1 LDIKIALV
9 GNPNTG
15 KSTLFNRLT
24 GLNQK
29 IGNFPGITVDKKTG
43 FTKLPDGKE
52 AEVIDLPGTYSLYP
66 KSNDESIVFQVLA
79 DKNNS
84 SHPDVIVLIVDAS
97 NLKRNMLLF
106 SQVADLGIPMI
117 LALNMTDLSEK
128 QGIYINIDKLAARI
142 GVQVVQISAR
152 NNIGLDKLK
161 QAINNTNKVATQFT
175 EVDVNFLAPEAI
187 NTIKKKLNADNDY
200 YALQVLHQHEQLTY
214 FTAQEQEEI
223 EEIEI
228 SNKFESSKVQAAETI
243 ARYKYLS
250 TILSGVV
257 IDKGTANKFSFS
269 DKLDSILTHKIW
281 GFAIFMLI
289 LFVIFNAIFAWSS
302 YPMDWIESG
311 FGWITNFGHEHLP
324 AGMLTD
330 LILDGVI
337 AGLGGIFVFIPQIA
351 ILFAFI
357 SILED
362 TGYMSRVTFMMDKI
376 MSKVGLN
383 GKSVVPM
390 IGGLACAVPSIMA
403 ARNIENW
410 KDRMITIMVTPLV
423 SCSARLP
430 VYTLLIKLI
439 IPYKIIFG
447 IFNMQ
452 GLALMVMYLVSF
464 AAAIL
469 VAWVM
474 KIIIKTKE
482 KSYFIMELPIYRMP
496 RWKNVLFTVYEKS
509 KTFVLEAGKVIIA
522 ISIILWVMASFGPG
536 NRFEVIDKKFEPRLT
551 ASIKRTDQL
560 KTYLTASKIIPT
572 DSVYIKKIDSA
583 EKFTKHIE
591 TLISTEKLENSYVG
605 ILGHSIEPIIRP
617 LGYDWKIGI
626 GLITSFAAREAF
638 VGTMATIYS
647 VDGGDKDDDTIK
659 ERMAA
664 SVNPKTNLPVYTFA
678 TGISLM
684 LFYAFAMQCMSTI
697 AVVYR
702 ETKGWKWPII
712 QLAYMTAM
720 AYVAALLAY
729 QLLK

>member
-1 LDIKIALV
+1 LDIKVALV

-43 FTKLPDGKE
+43 FMKLPGGKE
-52 AEVIDLPGTYSLYP
+52 AEIIDLPGTYSLYP
-66 KSNDESIVFQVLA
+66 KSTDESIVFQVLA
-79 DKNNS
+79 DKNNN
-84 SHPDVIVLIVDAS
+84 SHPDVIVLIADAS
-97 NLKRNMLLF
+97 NLKRNMLLY
-106 SQVADLGIPMI
+106 SQVADLGIPMV
-117 LALNMTDLSEK
+117 LALNMIDLSTK
-128 QGIYINIDKLAARI
+128 QGIEINLDKLAEKLGI
-142 GVQVVQISAR
+142 QVVSISAR
-152 NNIGLDKLK
+152 NNIGIDKLK
-161 QAINNTNKVATQFT
+161 QAIANTNKIATQFQD
-175 EVDVNFLAPEAI
+175 VDVNFLAPAAI
-187 NTIKKKLNADNDY
+187 NAIKSKLNSDNDY
-200 YALQVLHQHEQLTY
+200 YALQVLHQHEHLTF
-214 FTAQEQEEI
+214 FTEQEQEEI
-223 EEIEI
+223 EKIEQ
-228 SNKFESSKVQAAETI
+228 SHHFESSKIQAAETI
-243 ARYKYLS
+243 ARYKHLG
-250 TILSGVV
+250 TILSDVV
-257 IDKGTANKFSFS
+257 VDNGTEKKFSFS
-269 DKLDSILTHKIW
+269 DKLDSILTHKVW
-281 GFAIFMLI
+281 GFAIFLLI

-302 YPMDWIESG
+302 YPMDWIEIG
-311 FGWITNFGHEHLP
+311 FGFITSLGHEYLP

-330 LILDGVI
+330 LLLDGVI

-362 TGYMSRVTFMMDKI
+362 TGYMARVTFMMDKI

-430 VYTLLIKLI
+430 VYILIISLI
-439 IPYKIIFG
+439 IPSQTVLG
-447 IFNMQ
+447 VFNLQ
-452 GLALMVMYLVSF
+452 GLALMVMYLVGII
-464 AAAIL
+464 AAVL

-474 KIIIKTKE
+474 KFIIKTKE
-482 KSYFIMELPIYRMP
+482 RSYFIMELPVYRMP
-496 RWKNVLFTVYEKS
+496 RWKNVFYTMYEKS
-509 KTFVLEAGKVIIA
+509 KTFVFEAGKVIIA

-536 NRFEVIDKKFEPRLT
+536 KRFESIDKKYESALADT
-551 ASIKRTDQL
+551 TKNTDHIK
-560 KTYLTASKIIPT
+560 
-572 DSVYIKKIDSA
+572 
-583 EKFTKHIE
+583 
-591 TLISTEKLENSYVG
+591 TLIATEKLENSYVG
-605 ILGHSIEPIIRP
+605 ILGHWIEPAIRP

-647 VDGGDKDDDTIK
+647 VDGGDEDTSTIR
-659 ERMAA
+659 ERMSA
-664 SVNPKTNLPVYTFA
+664 SVNSRTGLPVYTFA

-684 LFYAFAMQCMSTI
+684 LFYAFAMQCMSTVAI
-697 AVVYR
+697 VYR
-702 ETKGWKWPII
+702 ETKGWKWPVI

-720 AYVAALLAY
+720 AYVAALIAY